1 MPKISAYIREVSQE
15 IKKVTWPTRQQTQD
29 KTVLVIVISL
39 AVGAYIGLLD
49 YFFSQLMAA
58 II

>member
-49 YFFSQLMAA
+49 YFFSQLMAV